1 LNIKEN
7 KILNNDGEINLS
19 LLTKALW
26 NKKLLIV
33 TLTSIA
39 AMISILYAL
48 SLSNIYRSQA
58 LLAPVEGQSQGM
70 SSSLGGLSSIAGMA
84 GISLPGT
91 TDAKKQEALAILNSY
106 QFAERFIIKHDLM
119 ALIMASKGWDK
130 ESNKL
135 IFDEEIYDFKNK
147 IWLKKNGKE
156 LKPSIQETVRT
167 FRAMVSSSIDKRNSF
182 VNIHVDTFSPFASKN
197 IVDWLISDIN
207 QYIMEV
213 DVQRAEKSLE
223 YLNAQINQTALPELK
238 QVMAQLIKTE
248 QQTIMLSQ
256 SSPQYIFKV
265 IDKPIAP
272 ELKLEPKRAII
283 CIVGTILGFII
294 SLLIALILIFRKK
307 KQI

>member
-182 VNIHVDTFSPFASKN
+182 VNIYVDTFSPFASKN

-294 SLLIALILIFRKK
+294 SLLIALILIFRNK